1 MLHITIEGLAAGAT
15 AGAIAFTLTSLTT
28 DVVAKTAKYTMKGLG
43 LAAAAGT
50 KYWMGSIPSTT
61 VSIACEM
68 AAKTSENTIQ
78 RGGLLTSAAVGS
90 AVGAAT
96 ALTVTIGAHLVR
108 YTIHYSKVLST
119 EVAIKLAEVYIR
131 QISGLSTCCPEDEW
145 ELVELLSTEGV

>member
-15 AGAIAFTLTSLTT
+15 AGAIAYTVTSLTS
-28 DVVAKTAKYTMKGLG
+28 DIVAKTANYTIKGIG

-50 KYWMGSIPSTT
+50 KYWMGSIPSAT

-68 AAKTSENTIQ
+68 AAKTSEDTLQ
-78 RGGLLTSAAVGS
+78 RGGLLTSAAVGA

-96 ALTVTIGAHLVR
+96 ALTVTIGSHLVS
-108 YTIHYSKVLST
+108 YTIHYSKVLSK
-119 EVAIKLAEVYIR
+119 EMAIKLSELYIR
-131 QISGLSTCCPEDEW
+131 QISGVSTCCPEDDW